1 MENKKEN
8 TITIDKGE
16 YDRLLE
22 DAFWLMCLEQAG
34 VDNWIGFEEAQNIK
48 EELEG

>member
-1 MENKKEN
+1 MENKEEN

-16 YDRLLE
+16 YDRLLA

-34 VDNWIGFEEAQNIK
+34 VDNWSGFDYAHDIK